1 MTPSS
6 SHSGPKRSN
15 NHESCIEGG
24 YHRRVTSPKA
34 DHADSKL
41 EEPETA
47 FQSHK
52 LDRQVTDH
60 AVRLQIIFLLVALI
74 GKVTAMIGELPISK
88 EEESRM
94 HLCQLCPL
102 VPYWE

>member
-41 EEPETA
+41 EESETA

-60 AVRLQIIFLLVALI
+60 TVSATNHLSSGGPDRQGDGDDRLLAN
-74 GKVTAMIGELPISK
+74 
-88 EEESRM
+88 
-94 HLCQLCPL
+94 
-102 VPYWE
+102 